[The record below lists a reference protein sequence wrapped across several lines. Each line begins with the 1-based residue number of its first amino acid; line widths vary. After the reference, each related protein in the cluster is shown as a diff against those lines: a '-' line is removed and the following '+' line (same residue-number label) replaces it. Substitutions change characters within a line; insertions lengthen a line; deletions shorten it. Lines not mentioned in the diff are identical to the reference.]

1 MTEILTASTN
11 RLAECHYEQYSTSES
26 NIFDIRDYL
35 DCIEKSPKSKSKYFC
50 PVCGG
55 SNLDIDLKSGKY
67 RCFSNECDSR
77 DIREAIAPWAD
88 SPRNRKN
95 SGEQKTYNRKPEPKI
110 MPQPAPIPE
119 TVDLATFTPT
129 DFPEIREGKI
139 IYPYSNRQW
148 VERVNLPDGGK
159 KILPFHSGSEKAG
172 KGEEPWLMYRESE
185 AIAHGLGKFV
195 SMAEGEKCVESLR
208 SVGLVGLT
216 FQGGSWTENDIESA
230 ILRLKKAGIAGIA
243 YFPDNDDAGFKKA
256 EKIQAAC
263 NKWNMPYVGILPK
276 KLEITAMKG
285 DIHDYIKE
293 KTESGMTPEQI
304 RENLEKIFRESADEE
319 RLMNQRLMEI
329 IHHTDFTAAES
340 TPPFTK
346 KKAPDPATIA
356 ESLSQMWKGKFAYDQ
371 LAGKWRQWDGC
382 FWKGLKNEDIRA
394 EIYDHLCQNQYKK
407 FTSAYIK
414 DVQELLTMGS
424 LRVAEWKTPP
434 SNKINFFNGILDLA
448 TNSLEPHNPDYGFVT
463 CIDRDYQIIEK
474 GDPLTLLKEYAPVFS
489 EWIDYAFYG
498 DKNQKIKIMGM
509 MAAIIRGDFAKTQ
522 KFIQY
527 IGGPGTGKGTFLR
540 LLGKMV
546 GKEAAGTSSLRN
558 LCASGTQGLYALSA
572 IIDKS
577 LVVCPDEKKVT
588 ENLEIV
594 NQLCGGDDLSFRE
607 PYGKVVGNK
616 PFYGTLAVA
625 SNRYP
630 YKGDTAGLDRRL
642 FLIEMNRKIQKKD
655 IHFEEKLEKELGA
668 ITSIALLIPPEKVLE
683 IISSNDGS
691 SFLAWKLKQDN
702 CSVAAWMESNLVI
715 DPNIKGVHLTELSGN
730 FKKWC
735 EETGE
740 TYCAPKKFSTLIGEY
755 CEEIFG
761 YTVTKGSR
769 TRIGVTLNGVRL
781 AQFSDLPMSNLLAGD
796 VGVDGVESV
805 EDSTPASNPDSE
817 AISDNADVDGVE
829 SVEDSTP
836 AETFAQKDFQPAGV
850 ASVEKTQTFF
860 LKNLLPTYTNEN
872 IKEII
877 SDLCRAPDKQ
887 TLDLLSDA
895 YCQGNPEL
903 KQRVWAMMTP
913 EQKAKVKEI
922 GKT

>member
-1 MTEILTASTN
+1 MSDKFFSTVAVSDFCHSTN
-11 RLAECHYEQYSTSES
+11 YRAESTT
-26 NIFDIRDYL
+26 FDIRDYL
-35 DCIEKSPKSKSKYFC
+35 DRLEKSPKSKSKYFC
-50 PVCGG
+50 PVCSG
-55 SNLDIDLKSGKY
+55 SNLDINLKSGEY

-95 SGEQKTYNRKPEPKI
+95 SGQKHYSQKPEPKTI
-110 MPQPAPIPE
+110 PQPALIPG
-119 TVDLATFTPT
+119 TVDLAIFTPT
-129 DFPEIREGKI
+129 DFPEVRGGKV
-139 IYPYSNRQW
+139 IYPYSDRQW

-172 KGEEPWLMYRESE
+172 KGDEPWPMYRESE

-195 SMAEGEKCVESLR
+195 AMAEGEKCVESLR
-208 SVGLVGLT
+208 SIGVVSTT
-216 FQGGSWTENDIESA
+216 FQGGSWTEHDIESA
-230 ILRLKKAGIAGIA
+230 ILRFKKAGVAGIA
-243 YFPDNDDAGFKKA
+243 YLPDNDDAGFKKA
-256 EKIQAAC
+256 EKVRTAC
-263 NKWNMPYVGILPK
+263 AKWAMPYVGISPGRLG
-276 KLEITAMKG
+276 ITTEKG

-293 KTESGMTPEQI
+293 KTESGMTPEQV
-304 RENLEKIFRESADEE
+304 RENLEKIFRESADEK
-319 RLMNQRLMEI
+319 RSLDQRLMEI
-329 IHHTDFTAAES
+329 IHQNFDAAES
-340 TPPFTK
+340 TPPLTK

-434 SNKINFFNGILDLA
+434 TNKINFLNGIVDLVN
-448 TNSLEPHNPDYGFVT
+448 NSLEPHNPDYGFVT

-474 GDPLTLLKEYAPVFS
+474 GNPLTLLKEYAPVFS

-498 DKNQKIKIMGM
+498 DKKQKIKIIGM
-509 MAAIIRGDFAKTQ
+509 IAAIIRGDFAKAQ
-522 KFIQY
+522 KFIQL
-527 IGGPGTGKGTFLR
+527 IGNPGTGKGTLFR
-540 LLGKMV
+540 LLGKII

-588 ENLEIV
+588 ENLEII

-616 PFYGTLAVA
+616 PFYGTLAVV

-630 YKGDTAGLDRRL
+630 YRGDTAGLDRRL
-642 FLIEMNRKIQKKD
+642 FLIEMSRKIQKKD

-668 ITSIALLIPPEKVLE
+668 ITSIALSLPPKKVLE
-683 IISSNDGS
+683 IISGNDGS
-691 SFLAWKLKQDN
+691 SSLAWKLKQDN
-702 CSVAAWMESNLVI
+702 CSVAAWMESNFVI

-740 TYCAPKKFSTLIGEY
+740 TYCAPKKLSLLIGEY
-755 CEEIFG
+755 CEEIFC

-781 AQFSDLPMSNLLAGD
+781 AQFSDLPMSSLLTDDA
-796 VGVDGVESV
+796 GVDGVESV
-805 EDSTPASNPDSE
+805 EDSTPAPNPDSE
-817 AISDNADVDGVE
+817 AVSDNADVDGVE
-829 SVEDSTP
+829 SLEDSTP
-836 AETFAQKDFQPAGV
+836 HETFTQKDLQPADV
-850 ASVEKTQTFF
+850 ASVEKSQTFF
-860 LKNLLPTYTNEN
+860 EKNLPPSYTDEE
-872 IKEII
+872 IGEII
-877 SDLCRAPDKQ
+877 SEMCQATDKQ

-895 YCQGNPEL
+895 YCQGNFQI
-903 KQRVWAMMTP
+903 KRRVWAMMTP

-922 GKT
+922 T